1 MRKPFPLARL
11 SGRALLFVA
20 RASAVLLSAVLLLL
34 PLARPAFQD
43 MSYGLYGADAPLM
56 DSHIAE
62 MILRQGAAIAA
73 SVMMAIYIYYRIKVI
88 PGHMRAVADVAYL
101 VVVTAVILFILL
113 LLYRP
118 VLQAPLI

>member
-43 MSYGLYGADAPLM
+43 MSYGLYGPDAPLM
-56 DSHIAE
+56 SSHFAD
-62 MILRQGAAIAA
+62 MMLRQSAAIAA
-73 SVMMAIYIYYRIKVI
+73 SIMMAVYIYYRLKVL
-88 PGHMRAVADVAYL
+88 PRNFRAIADVSYL
-101 VVVTAVILFILL
+101 VVVTAATLSLLL

-118 VLQAPLI
+118 VLQAPVI

>member
-20 RASAVLLSAVLLLL
+20 RASAVFLSAVLLLL

-43 MSYGLYGADAPLM
+43 ISNALYGAEAPLM
-56 DSHIAE
+56 SSHIADI
-62 MILRQGAAIAA
+62 ILRQGAVIAA
-73 SVMMAIYIYYRIKVI
+73 TIMMAIYIYYRLRVM
-88 PGHMRAVADVAYL
+88 PRNMRAVADVAYL
-101 VVVTAVILFILL
+101 VVVTAIILFVLL